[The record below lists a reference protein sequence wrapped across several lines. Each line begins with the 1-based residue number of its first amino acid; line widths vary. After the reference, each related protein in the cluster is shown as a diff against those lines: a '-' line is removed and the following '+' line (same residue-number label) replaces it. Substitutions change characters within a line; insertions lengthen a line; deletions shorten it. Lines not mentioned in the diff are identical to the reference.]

1 MKYHSTR
8 DKSKI
13 LTGGEAIIK
22 GISEDGGLF
31 VPESI
36 PQLPG
41 LENMLE
47 MSYQKIAQMILGMYL
62 TDFTSDEIEEA
73 VEQAYNSKFETD
85 EIVPLVVKGEAAFL
99 ELFHGP
105 TFAFKD
111 MALSIL
117 PYLLKTALKKN
128 NIQEEIVILV
138 ATSGDTGKAAL
149 EGFKDVPG
157 TQVVV
162 FFPDEGVSPIQRRQ
176 MLTQEGDNTY
186 VVRLNGNFDDAQN
199 GVKEMF
205 GDEQFNQMLAKNGFV
220 LSSANSINIGRLI
233 PQIIY
238 YVYGYLKLIKEG
250 VVKIGDPVNVAVP
263 TGNFGNI
270 LAAYYAKQMG
280 LPIAKLICASNDNRI
295 LTDFFQTGDYD
306 RRRQLMTTS
315 SPSMDIL
322 ISSNLERFIYH
333 MSGENEQLIREKMAE
348 LSEKGFYHYQSK
360 SDLIYPDMAS
370 EEEISYWI
378 DHLYKTEDYIMDPHT
393 AVAYCAYKKFS
404 DQTKDHKVT
413 LIASTAS
420 PYKFSDKVLK
430 SVGVVSSECDEFQ
443 KLDQLSKLM
452 HTLVPGKLSELE
464 SLPVVHDR
472 ICDPTNMKEV
482 TLDLLKGGAQHD

>member
-8 DKSKI
+8 NKSKS

-36 PQLPG
+36 PKLPE
-41 LENMLE
+41 LENLLE
-47 MSYQKIAQMILGMYL
+47 MSYQEIAQMILGMYL
-62 TDFTSDEIEEA
+62 TDFTSDEIKDA
-73 VEQAYNSKFETD
+73 VEQAYDSKFESE
-85 EIVPLVVKGEAAFL
+85 EIVPLVVKGEAVFL

-117 PYLLKTALKKN
+117 PYLLKTALKKTG
-128 NIQEEIVILV
+128 IKEEIVILV

-157 TQVVV
+157 TKVIV
-162 FFPDEGVSPIQRRQ
+162 FFPEDGVSPIQRKQ

-199 GVKEMF
+199 GVKKMF
-205 GDEQFNQMLAKNGFV
+205 GDELFNQLLAENGFV

-250 VVKIGDPVNVAVP
+250 VVKIGDSVNVAVP

-270 LAAYYAKQMG
+270 LAAYYAKEMG

-295 LTDFFQTGDYD
+295 LTDFFQTGAYD

-333 MSGENEQLIREKMAE
+333 TSGEDEQLIRDKMGE
-348 LSEKGFYHYQSK
+348 LSNDGFYHYQSET
-360 SDLIYPDMAS
+360 DLVYPDMAT

-378 DHLYKTEDYIMDPHT
+378 DHLHKTEDYIMDPHT
-393 AVAYCAYKKFS
+393 AVAYCAYKKYS
-404 DQTKDHKVT
+404 DQTKDHNVT
-413 LIASTAS
+413 MIASTAS

-430 SVGVVSSECDEFQ
+430 SLGEDSSGSDEFE
-443 KLDQLSKLM
+443 KLGQLSKLM
-452 HTLVPGKLSELE
+452 HNLVPSKLAELE
-464 SLPVVHDR
+464 SLPVLHDHL
-472 ICDPTNMKEV
+472 CDPSNMKEV
-482 TLDLLKGGAQHD
+482 TLNLLKGGAHHD

>member
-8 DKSKI
+8 DKSKS

-31 VPESI
+31 VPESF
-36 PQLPG
+36 PVLPG
-41 LENMLE
+41 LETMLE
-47 MSYQKIAQMILGMYL
+47 MSYQEIAQIILGMYL
-62 TDFTSDEIEEA
+62 TDFTSDEIKQA
-73 VEQAYNSKFETD
+73 VEQAYDSKFEMD
-85 EIVPLVVKGEAAFL
+85 EIVPVTVKGDSAFL

-111 MALSIL
+111 MALTIL
-117 PYLLKTALKKN
+117 PFLLKTALKKSG
-128 NIQEEIVILV
+128 IQKEIVILV

-149 EGFKDVPG
+149 EGFKNVPG
-157 TQVVV
+157 IKVIV
-162 FFPDEGVSPIQRRQ
+162 FFPEDGVSPIQRKQ

-199 GVKEMF
+199 GVKRMF
-205 GDEQFNQMLAKNGFV
+205 SDEDFNQMLSEDGFV

-238 YVYGYLKLIKEG
+238 YVYGYLKLINDEVIKN
-250 VVKIGDPVNVAVP
+250 GDFVNVAVP

-270 LAAYYAKQMG
+270 LAAYYAKEMG

-295 LTDFFQTGDYD
+295 LTDFFQSGSYD
-306 RRRQLMTTS
+306 RRRNLMTTS

-333 MSGENEQLIREKMAE
+333 TSGEDEQLIREKMDE
-348 LSEKGFYHYQSK
+348 LTSKGVYQYQPEG
-360 SDLIYPDMAS
+360 DIIYSDMAT
-370 EEEISYWI
+370 EEDISYWI
-378 DHLYKTEDYIMDPHT
+378 NQLYEKEDYVMDPHT
-393 AVAYCAYKKFS
+393 AVAYCAYKKYC
-404 DQTKDHKVT
+404 DKTEDHKVT
-413 LIASTAS
+413 MIASTAS

-430 SVGVVSSECDEFQ
+430 SIGVKSTEKDEFK
-443 KLDQLSKLM
+443 KLDQISEMLR
-452 HTLVPGKLSELE
+452 TAVPGKLAELE
-464 SLPVVHDR
+464 SLPIKHDTL
-472 ICDPTNMKEV
+472 CDPTKMKEV
-482 TLDLLKGGAQHD
+482 TLELLKGGA

>member
-8 DKSKI
+8 DKSKS

-36 PQLPG
+36 PKLPG
-41 LENMLE
+41 IENMLE
-47 MSYQKIAQMILGMYL
+47 MSYQEIAQIILGMYL
-62 TDFTSDEIEEA
+62 TDFTSDEIKEA
-73 VEQAYNSKFETD
+73 VEQAYDSKFESD
-85 EIVPLVVKGEAAFL
+85 EIVPLVIKGEAVFL

-128 NIQEEIVILV
+128 GIKDEIVILV

-157 TQVVV
+157 TKVIV
-162 FFPDEGVSPIQRRQ
+162 FFPEDGVSPIQRKQ

-199 GVKEMF
+199 GVKKMF
-205 GDEQFNQMLAKNGFV
+205 GDELFNQVLAQKGYV

-238 YVYGYLKLIKEG
+238 YVHGYLKLIKEG
-250 VVKIGDPVNVAVP
+250 VLKSGDRVNVAVP

-270 LAAYYAKQMG
+270 LAAYYAKEMG

-295 LTDFFQTGDYD
+295 LTDFFQTGAYD

-333 MSGENEQLIREKMAE
+333 TSGEDDRLIIEKMSGLSNE
-348 LSEKGFYHYQSK
+348 GFYQYQEET
-360 SDLIYPDMAS
+360 DLVYPDMAT

-378 DHLYKTEDYIMDPHT
+378 NQLYKEEDYIMDPHT
-393 AVAYCAYKKFS
+393 AVAYCAYKKYCELS
-404 DQTKDHKVT
+404 KDHNVT

-420 PYKFSDKVLK
+420 PYKFSEKVLK
-430 SVGVVSSECDEFQ
+430 SLGVVSTGNDEFE
-443 KLDQLSKLM
+443 KLWRLSDLMHSQVPSKLA
-452 HTLVPGKLSELE
+452 ELE
-464 SLPVVHDR
+464 SLPVLHDHL
-472 ICDPTNMKEV
+472 CDPANMKEI
-482 TLDLLKGGAQHD
+482 TLDLLKGGAHHD

>member
-8 DKSKI
+8 DKNKH
-13 LTGGEAIIK
+13 LTAGEAIIK

-31 VPESI
+31 VPETI
-36 PQLPG
+36 PSLPD
-41 LENMLE
+41 LMSMLK
-47 MSYQKIAQMILGMYL
+47 MSYKEIAQLILGLYL
-62 TDFTSDEIEEA
+62 TDFTSAEIKEA
-73 VEQAYNSKFETD
+73 VEEAYDSKFDSE
-85 EIVPLVVKGEAAFL
+85 EIVPLVVKNDAVFL

-111 MALSIL
+111 MALTIL
-117 PYLLKTALKKN
+117 PYLLKTALKKSG
-128 NIQEEIVILV
+128 IQEEIVILV

-157 TQVVV
+157 TKVIV
-162 FFPDEGVSPIQRRQ
+162 FFPENGVSPIQKKQ

-186 VVRLNGNFDDAQN
+186 VVRLMGNFDDAQN
-199 GVKEMF
+199 GVKNMF
-205 GDEQFNQMLAKNGFV
+205 GDETFNQLLSNNGFV

-238 YVYGYLKLIKEG
+238 YVYGYLKLVRDE
-250 VVKIGDPVNVAVP
+250 VVKMGDSVNIAVP

-270 LAAYYAKQMG
+270 LAAYYAKEMG
-280 LPIAKLICASNDNRI
+280 IPIAKLICASNDNRV
-295 LTDFFQTGDYD
+295 LTDFFQSGSYD
-306 RRRQLMTTS
+306 RRRALMTTS

-333 MSGENEQLIREKMAE
+333 ASGEDEQLIKKKME
-348 LSEKGFYHYQSK
+348 SLTKEGVYQYGVE
-360 SDLIYPDMAS
+360 DDIVYPNMAT

-378 DHLYKTEDYIMDPHT
+378 ESLYKNENYIMDPHT
-393 AVAYCAYKKFS
+393 AVAYCAYKKYS
-404 DQTKDHKVT
+404 ELATDHNVT

-430 SVGVVSSECDEFQ
+430 SIGVESSGKNEFE
-443 KLDQLSKLM
+443 KLGQLSDLM
-452 HTLVPGKLSELE
+452 DTEVPSQLAELE
-464 SLPVVHDR
+464 TLPNRHDVF
-472 ICDPTNMKEV
+472 CEPANMKEI
-482 TLDLLKGGAQHD
+482 TLNILKGGVLHD